1 MSRLLGQPVH
11 QCYVYPDFDAALK
24 RFAAAGIGPFF
35 VLGDETGGPSIF
47 RGEEHP
53 LRIKV
58 AFVYTGN
65 TCFEIITPIGEQQ
78 STYSEF
84 LSRNPSGGL
93 HHIAYY
99 SEDFD
104 KTLAMLAREGAPFTV
119 VQDLRQPGTDWS
131 IEIYCE
137 PDEVDNPV
145 NYQFLRPG
153 LFDSWFDAMR
163 EAAATWDGSDPIRDA
178 RPLMA
183 AALGSAARE
192 TAE

>member
-1 MSRLLGQPVH
+1 MSRLLGNPVH
-11 QCYVYPDFDAALK
+11 QCYVYPDFDAALE

-35 VLGDETGGPSIF
+35 ILDDQGGSMSVF
-47 RGEEHP
+47 RGEDHF

-84 LSRNPSGGL
+84 LGRNPAGGL
-93 HHIAYY
+93 HHIAYF
-99 SEDFD
+99 SDDFD
-104 KTLAMLAREGAPFTV
+104 KTLAMLAAEGRPFTV
-119 VQDLRQPGTDWS
+119 VQDLRAPGSDWS
-131 IEIYCE
+131 IEVYCE
-137 PDEVDNPV
+137 PDGVDNPV

-163 EAAATWDGSDPIRDA
+163 EAAADWDGTEPFRDA
-178 RPLMA
+178 RPLMT
-183 AALGSAARE
+183 AALKKGAAG
-192 TAE
+192 A